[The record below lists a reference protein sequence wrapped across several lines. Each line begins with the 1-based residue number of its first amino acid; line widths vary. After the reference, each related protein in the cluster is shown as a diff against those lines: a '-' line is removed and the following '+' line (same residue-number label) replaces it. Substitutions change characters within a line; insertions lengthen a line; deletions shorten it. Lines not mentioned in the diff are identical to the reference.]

1 MMTEVAAAEWTP
13 HGVRVDAIA
22 PDVMRTP
29 MWEADVARGAIDE
42 QFYLDVVPMHRLGM
56 PAEVGKL
63 AVYLCSDAASYIT
76 GAVHTIDGALT
87 AIPAG

>member
-1 MMTEVAAAEWTP
+1 MQSGAFYCMNA
-13 HGVRVDAIA
+13 
-22 PDVMRTP
+22 

-42 QFYLDVVPMHRLGM
+42 QLYLDVVPMHRLGM

-63 AVYLCSDAASYIT
+63 AVYLCSDAPSYIT